1 MVKCSAGSTQTCL
14 IINLREQSCNV
25 FFMNT
30 FFVYINE
37 LKDGGVSFIYRV
49 LLIHSLSVNE

>member
-1 MVKCSAGSTQTCL
+1 MVKCFAGSMQTCL

-30 FFVYINE
+30 SFVYINE